1 MKSSFKLLNRLLSLV
16 IIFFISTFQY
26 TFAETKDIW
35 QQSKEIKT
43 NVIQEENKP
52 EQLPSTI
59 FNIEKKNTTNL
70 SIANIVETNIE
81 EKNREIIF
89 GIYDPEATGIPI
101 DFWKNIDPVIF
112 KDFEKAMLENQN
124 NKAFQILIKKIF
136 FSKINLN
143 SFEDNGKAYLN
154 FISSLLAENKNIELI
169 DEVIDQN
176 SLLLNNQK
184 LLRFLIDHHFSL
196 YQISKACGYAE
207 QMGPD
212 IQDIELQK
220 FKIYCLVKS
229 KQNKKASANLEL
241 MKEVGF
247 QDEFFIK
254 KINYLMGNFLARSG
268 EANTDSLLNIH
279 LSHEADK
286 EFKPSFAV
294 FQKDIIRKKYFF
306 KSPLFKTMNI
316 DFTKEYQTDE
326 DLALINFLE
335 DAANLNLYDY
345 NLIFRLYKKIIFG
358 IDDLLNPIE
367 NYSKYNPT
375 KGKALLYQS
384 ILLSQDNEKKLIF
397 IRELNRLYQK
407 DNMSAL
413 GSKMF
418 FQLTN
423 KMSKKLITKEVLSEV
438 EIKNAGKLSA
448 MNTGN
453 INNKILHQ
461 SDLINLVAA
470 STKQNKKLSNM
481 LNDFD
486 KQIKKNK
493 YTVSEK
499 DVAFINLLENNKVS
513 IPDTLKKHVIKDE
526 IYIPNKIYNLLEKKE
541 NAQAI
546 LENLS
551 LVKNLNIN
559 QDYNRNFHII
569 VKIFDR
575 LGLENIK
582 KDFIKNELLAS

>member
-1 MKSSFKLLNRLLSLV
+1 MKSSFKLLNRLVLLV
-16 IIFFISTFQY
+16 LIFCISISHY
-26 TFAETKDIW
+26 VNAETKDIW

-43 NVIQEENKP
+43 SVIKEETKP

-59 FNIEKKNTTNL
+59 FNVEKKDSVNL
-70 SIANIVETNIE
+70 SITNIAETNIE

-101 DFWKNIDPVIF
+101 DFWKNIDPIIF
-112 KDFEKAMLENQN
+112 KDFEKAMLENQD

-143 SFEDNGKAYLN
+143 SFQDNGKAYLN

-212 IQDIELQK
+212 IQDTELQK
-220 FKIYCLVKS
+220 FKVYCLVKS

-286 EFKPSFAV
+286 EFKPSYVV

-367 NYSKYNPT
+367 NYAKYNPT

-407 DNMSAL
+407 DNMSGL

-448 MNTGN
+448 MNTGT

-513 IPDTLKKHVIKDE
+513 IPDTLKKHVIKEE

>member
-1 MKSSFKLLNRLLSLV
+1 MKSSFKLLNRLVLLV
-16 IIFFISTFQY
+16 LIFFVSISHY
-26 TFAETKDIW
+26 VNAETKDIW

-43 NVIQEENKP
+43 SAIKEEAKP

-59 FNIEKKNTTNL
+59 FNVEKKDTVNL
-70 SIANIVETNIE
+70 SITNIAETNIE

-101 DFWKNIDPVIF
+101 DFWKNIDPIIF
-112 KDFEKAMLENQN
+112 KDFEKAMLENQD

-143 SFEDNGKAYLN
+143 SFQDNGKAYLN

-212 IQDIELQK
+212 IQDNELQK
-220 FKIYCLVKS
+220 FKVYCLVKS

-367 NYSKYNPT
+367 NYAKYNPT

-448 MNTGN
+448 MNTGT

-470 STKQNKKLSNM
+470 STKQNKKLSNI

-513 IPDTLKKHVIKDE
+513 IPDTLKKHVIKEE

>member
-1 MKSSFKLLNRLLSLV
+1 MKSSFKLLNRLVLLV
-16 IIFFISTFQY
+16 LIFFVSISHY
-26 TFAETKDIW
+26 ANAETKDIW

-43 NVIQEENKP
+43 SVIKEETKP
-52 EQLPSTI
+52 EPLPSTI
-59 FNIEKKNTTNL
+59 FNVEKKDSVNL
-70 SIANIVETNIE
+70 SITNITETNIE

-101 DFWKNIDPVIF
+101 DFWKNIDPIIF
-112 KDFEKAMLENQN
+112 KDFEKAMLENQD

-143 SFEDNGKAYLN
+143 SFQDNGKAYLN

-212 IQDIELQK
+212 IQDNELQK
-220 FKIYCLVKS
+220 FKVYCLVKS

-286 EFKPSFAV
+286 EFKPSYAV

-367 NYSKYNPT
+367 NYAKYNPT

-448 MNTGN
+448 MNTGT

-470 STKQNKKLSNM
+470 SSKQNKKLSNI

-486 KQIKKNK
+486 KQIKKNN

-513 IPDTLKKHVIKDE
+513 IPDTLKKHVVKEE

>member
-1 MKSSFKLLNRLLSLV
+1 MKSSFKLLNRLVLLV
-16 IIFFISTFQY
+16 LIFFVSISHY
-26 TFAETKDIW
+26 ANAETKDIW

-43 NVIQEENKP
+43 SVIKEETKP
-52 EQLPSTI
+52 EPLPSTI
-59 FNIEKKNTTNL
+59 FNVEKKDSVNL
-70 SIANIVETNIE
+70 SITNIAETNIE

-101 DFWKNIDPVIF
+101 DFWKNIDPIIF
-112 KDFEKAMLENQN
+112 KDFEKAMLENQD

-143 SFEDNGKAYLN
+143 SFQDNGKAYLN

-212 IQDIELQK
+212 IQDNELQK
-220 FKIYCLVKS
+220 FKVYCLVKS

-367 NYSKYNPT
+367 NYAKYNPT

-448 MNTGN
+448 MNTGT

-470 STKQNKKLSNM
+470 STKQNKKLSNI

-486 KQIKKNK
+486 KQIKKNN

-513 IPDTLKKHVIKDE
+513 IPDTLKKHVVKEE

>member
-1 MKSSFKLLNRLLSLV
+1 MKSSFKLLNRLVLLV
-16 IIFFISTFQY
+16 LIFFVSISHY
-26 TFAETKDIW
+26 ANAETKDIW

-43 NVIQEENKP
+43 SVIKEETKP

-59 FNIEKKNTTNL
+59 FNVEKKDSVNL
-70 SIANIVETNIE
+70 SITNIAETNIE

-101 DFWKNIDPVIF
+101 DFWKNIDPIIF
-112 KDFEKAMLENQN
+112 KDFEKAMLENQD

-143 SFEDNGKAYLN
+143 SFQDNGKAYLN

-212 IQDIELQK
+212 IQDNELQK
-220 FKIYCLVKS
+220 FKVYCLVKS

-286 EFKPSFAV
+286 EFKPSYAV

-306 KSPLFKTMNI
+306 KSPLFKKMNI

-367 NYSKYNPT
+367 NYAKYNPT

-423 KMSKKLITKEVLSEV
+423 KISKKLITKEVLNEV

-448 MNTGN
+448 MNTGT

-470 STKQNKKLSNM
+470 STKQNKKLSNI

-513 IPDTLKKHVIKDE
+513 IPDALKKHVIKDE

>member
-1 MKSSFKLLNRLLSLV
+1 MKSSFKLLNRLVLLV
-16 IIFFISTFQY
+16 LIFFVSISHY
-26 TFAETKDIW
+26 ANAETKDIW

-43 NVIQEENKP
+43 SVIKEETKP
-52 EQLPSTI
+52 EPLPSTI
-59 FNIEKKNTTNL
+59 FNVEKKDSVNL
-70 SIANIVETNIE
+70 SITNIAETNIE

-101 DFWKNIDPVIF
+101 DFWKNIDPIIF
-112 KDFEKAMLENQN
+112 KDFEKAMLENQD

-143 SFEDNGKAYLN
+143 SFQDNGKAYLN

-212 IQDIELQK
+212 IQDNELQK
-220 FKIYCLVKS
+220 FKVYCLVKS

-286 EFKPSFAV
+286 EFKPSYAA

-367 NYSKYNPT
+367 NYAKYNPT

-423 KMSKKLITKEVLSEV
+423 KMSKKLITKEVLNEV

-448 MNTGN
+448 KNTGT

-470 STKQNKKLSNM
+470 STKQNKKLSNI

-486 KQIKKNK
+486 KQIKKNN

-513 IPDTLKKHVIKDE
+513 IPDTLKKHVIKEE

>member
-1 MKSSFKLLNRLLSLV
+1 LLNRLVLLV
-16 IIFFISTFQY
+16 LIFFVSISHY
-26 TFAETKDIW
+26 ANAETKDIW

-43 NVIQEENKP
+43 SAIKEEAKP

-59 FNIEKKNTTNL
+59 FNVEKKDTVNL
-70 SIANIVETNIE
+70 SITNIAETNIE

-101 DFWKNIDPVIF
+101 DFWKNIDPIIF
-112 KDFEKAMLENQN
+112 KDFEKAMLENQD

-143 SFEDNGKAYLN
+143 SFQDNGKAYLN

-212 IQDIELQK
+212 IQDNELQK
-220 FKIYCLVKS
+220 FKVYCLVKS

-367 NYSKYNPT
+367 NYAKYNST

-423 KMSKKLITKEVLSEV
+423 KMSKKLITQEVLNEV

-448 MNTGN
+448 MNTGT

>member
-1 MKSSFKLLNRLLSLV
+1 MKSSFKLLNRLVLLV
-16 IIFFISTFQY
+16 LIFFVSISHY
-26 TFAETKDIW
+26 ANAETKDIW

-43 NVIQEENKP
+43 SAIKEEAKP

-59 FNIEKKNTTNL
+59 FNVEKKDSVNL
-70 SIANIVETNIE
+70 SITNIAETNIE

-101 DFWKNIDPVIF
+101 DFWKNIDPIIF
-112 KDFEKAMLENQN
+112 KDFEKAMLENQD

-143 SFEDNGKAYLN
+143 SFQDNGKAYLN

-212 IQDIELQK
+212 IQDNELQK
-220 FKIYCLVKS
+220 FKVYCLVKS

-286 EFKPSFAV
+286 EFKPSYAV

-367 NYSKYNPT
+367 NYAKYNPT

-448 MNTGN
+448 MNTGT

-470 STKQNKKLSNM
+470 STKQNKKLSNI

-513 IPDTLKKHVIKDE
+513 IPDTLKKHVIKEE

>member
-1 MKSSFKLLNRLLSLV
+1 MKSSFKLLNRLVLLV
-16 IIFFISTFQY
+16 LIFFVSISHY
-26 TFAETKDIW
+26 VNAETKDIW

-43 NVIQEENKP
+43 SVIKEETKP
-52 EQLPSTI
+52 EPLPSTI
-59 FNIEKKNTTNL
+59 FNVEKKDSVNL
-70 SIANIVETNIE
+70 SITNIAETNIE

-101 DFWKNIDPVIF
+101 DFWKNIDPIIF
-112 KDFEKAMLENQN
+112 KDFEKAMLENQD

-143 SFEDNGKAYLN
+143 SFQDNGKAYLN

-196 YQISKACGYAE
+196 YQISKACCYAE

-212 IQDIELQK
+212 IQDNELQK
-220 FKIYCLVKS
+220 FKVYCLVKS

-335 DAANLNLYDY
+335 NAANLNLYDY

-367 NYSKYNPT
+367 NYAKYNST

-423 KMSKKLITKEVLSEV
+423 KMSKKLITKEVLNEV

-448 MNTGN
+448 MNTGT

-499 DVAFINLLENNKVS
+499 DVAFINLLENNKIS
-513 IPDTLKKHVIKDE
+513 IPDTLKKHVIKEE

>member
-1 MKSSFKLLNRLLSLV
+1 MKSSFKLLNRLVLLV
-16 IIFFISTFQY
+16 LIFFVFISHY
-26 TFAETKDIW
+26 VNAETKDIW

-43 NVIQEENKP
+43 SAIKEEAKP

-59 FNIEKKNTTNL
+59 FNVEKKDTVNL
-70 SIANIVETNIE
+70 SITNIAETNIE

-101 DFWKNIDPVIF
+101 DFWKNIDPIIF
-112 KDFEKAMLENQN
+112 KDFEKAMLENQD

-143 SFEDNGKAYLN
+143 SFQDNGKAYLN

-212 IQDIELQK
+212 IQDNELQK
-220 FKIYCLVKS
+220 FKVYCLVKS

-367 NYSKYNPT
+367 NYAKYNPT

-448 MNTGN
+448 MNTGT

>member
-196 YQISKACGYAE
+196 YQIS
-207 QMGPD
+207 
-212 IQDIELQK
+212 
-220 FKIYCLVKS
+220 
-229 KQNKKASANLEL
+229 
-241 MKEVGF
+241 
-247 QDEFFIK
+247 
-254 KINYLMGNFLARSG
+254 
-268 EANTDSLLNIH
+268 
-279 LSHEADK
+279 
-286 EFKPSFAV
+286 
-294 FQKDIIRKKYFF
+294 
-306 KSPLFKTMNI
+306 
-316 DFTKEYQTDE
+316 
-326 DLALINFLE
+326 
-335 DAANLNLYDY
+335 
-345 NLIFRLYKKIIFG
+345 
-358 IDDLLNPIE
+358 
-367 NYSKYNPT
+367 
-375 KGKALLYQS
+375 
-384 ILLSQDNEKKLIF
+384 
-397 IRELNRLYQK
+397 
-407 DNMSAL
+407 
-413 GSKMF
+413 
-418 FQLTN
+418 
-423 KMSKKLITKEVLSEV
+423 
-438 EIKNAGKLSA
+438 
-448 MNTGN
+448 
-453 INNKILHQ
+453 
-461 SDLINLVAA
+461 
-470 STKQNKKLSNM
+470 
-481 LNDFD
+481 
-486 KQIKKNK
+486 
-493 YTVSEK
+493 
-499 DVAFINLLENNKVS
+499 
-513 IPDTLKKHVIKDE
+513 
-526 IYIPNKIYNLLEKKE
+526 
-541 NAQAI
+541 
-546 LENLS
+546 
-551 LVKNLNIN
+551 
-559 QDYNRNFHII
+559 
-569 VKIFDR
+569 
-575 LGLENIK
+575 
-582 KDFIKNELLAS
+582 

>member
-1 MKSSFKLLNRLLSLV
+1 
-16 IIFFISTFQY
+16 
-26 TFAETKDIW
+26 
-35 QQSKEIKT
+35 
-43 NVIQEENKP
+43 
-52 EQLPSTI
+52 
-59 FNIEKKNTTNL
+59 
-70 SIANIVETNIE
+70 
-81 EKNREIIF
+81 
-89 GIYDPEATGIPI
+89 
-101 DFWKNIDPVIF
+101 
-112 KDFEKAMLENQN
+112 MLENQN

-268 EANTDSLLNIH
+268 EANSDSLLNIH

-286 EFKPSFAV
+286 EFSPSYAV

-306 KSPLFKTMNI
+306 KSPLFKKMNI
-316 DFTKEYQTDE
+316 DFNKEYQTEE
-326 DLALINFLE
+326 DFALINFLE
-335 DAANLNLYDY
+335 DAANLELYDY
-345 NLIFRLYKKIIFG
+345 SLIFKLYKKIVFG

-384 ILLSQDNEKKLIF
+384 ILLSQDDEKKLIF
-397 IRELNRLYQK
+397 IRELNRLYQTS
-407 DNMSAL
+407 NMASL

-418 FQLTN
+418 FQLTS
-423 KMSKKLITKEVLSEV
+423 KMSKKLITKDVLNEV
-438 EIKNAGKLSA
+438 EIKNAGKLSS
-448 MNTGN
+448 MNTGT

-461 SDLINLVAA
+461 SDVINLVAA
-470 STKQNKKLSNM
+470 STKENKKLLGI

-493 YTVSEK
+493 YIVSEK
-499 DVAFINLLENNKVS
+499 DIALINLLENSKVS
-513 IPDTLKKHVIKDE
+513 IPDTLKKHVIKEE

-575 LGLENIK
+575 LGLETIK

>member
-1 MKSSFKLLNRLLSLV
+1 MKSSFKLLNRLVLLV
-16 IIFFISTFQY
+16 LIFFVSISHY
-26 TFAETKDIW
+26 ANAETKDIW

-43 NVIQEENKP
+43 SAIKEEAKP

-59 FNIEKKNTTNL
+59 FNVEKKDTVNL
-70 SIANIVETNIE
+70 SITNIAETNIE

-101 DFWKNIDPVIF
+101 DFWKNIDPIIF
-112 KDFEKAMLENQN
+112 KDFEKAMLENQD

-143 SFEDNGKAYLN
+143 SFQDNGKAYLN

-212 IQDIELQK
+212 IQDNELQK
-220 FKIYCLVKS
+220 FKVYCLVKS

-367 NYSKYNPT
+367 NYAKYNPT

-448 MNTGN
+448 MNTGT

-470 STKQNKKLSNM
+470 STKQNKKLSNI

-486 KQIKKNK
+486 KQIKKNN

-513 IPDTLKKHVIKDE
+513 IPDTLKKHVIKEE

>member
-1 MKSSFKLLNRLLSLV
+1 MKSSFKLLNRLVLLV
-16 IIFFISTFQY
+16 LIFFVSISHY
-26 TFAETKDIW
+26 ANAETKDIW

-43 NVIQEENKP
+43 SVIKEETKP

-59 FNIEKKNTTNL
+59 FNVEKKDTVNL
-70 SIANIVETNIE
+70 SITNIAETNIE

-101 DFWKNIDPVIF
+101 DFWKNIDPIIF
-112 KDFEKAMLENQN
+112 KDFEKAMLENQD

-143 SFEDNGKAYLN
+143 SFQDNGKAYLN

-212 IQDIELQK
+212 IQDNELQK
-220 FKIYCLVKS
+220 FKVYCLVKS

-286 EFKPSFAV
+286 EFKPSYAV

-367 NYSKYNPT
+367 NYAKYNPT

-448 MNTGN
+448 MNTGT

-470 STKQNKKLSNM
+470 STKQNKKLSNI

-513 IPDTLKKHVIKDE
+513 IPDTLKKHVIKEE

>member
-1 MKSSFKLLNRLLSLV
+1 MKSSFKLLNRLVLLV
-16 IIFFISTFQY
+16 LIFFISISHY
-26 TFAETKDIW
+26 VNAETKDIW

-43 NVIQEENKP
+43 SVIKEETKP

-59 FNIEKKNTTNL
+59 FNVEKKDSVNL
-70 SIANIVETNIE
+70 SITNIAETNIE

-101 DFWKNIDPVIF
+101 DFWKNIDPIIF
-112 KDFEKAMLENQN
+112 KDFEKAMLENQD

-143 SFEDNGKAYLN
+143 SFQDNGKAYLN

-212 IQDIELQK
+212 IQDNELQK
-220 FKIYCLVKS
+220 FKVYCLVKS

-279 LSHEADK
+279 LSQEADK
-286 EFKPSFAV
+286 EFKPSYAV

-367 NYSKYNPT
+367 NYAKYNPT

-448 MNTGN
+448 MNTGT

-513 IPDTLKKHVIKDE
+513 IPDTLKKHVIKEE

>member
-1 MKSSFKLLNRLLSLV
+1 MKSSFKLLNKLFLLVL
-16 IIFFISTFQY
+16 IFFISISHY
-26 TFAETKDIW
+26 VNAETKDIW

-43 NVIQEENKP
+43 SVIKEETKP
-52 EQLPSTI
+52 EPLPSTI
-59 FNIEKKNTTNL
+59 FNVEKKDSVNL
-70 SIANIVETNIE
+70 SITNIAETNIE

-101 DFWKNIDPVIF
+101 DFWKNIDPIIF
-112 KDFEKAMLENQN
+112 KDFEKAMLENQD

-143 SFEDNGKAYLN
+143 SFQDNGKAYLN

-212 IQDIELQK
+212 IQDNELQK
-220 FKIYCLVKS
+220 FKVYCLVKS

-279 LSHEADK
+279 LSYEADK
-286 EFKPSFAV
+286 EFKPSYAV

-367 NYSKYNPT
+367 NYAKYNPT

-448 MNTGN
+448 MNTGT

-470 STKQNKKLSNM
+470 STKQNKKLSNI

-486 KQIKKNK
+486 KQIKKNN

-513 IPDTLKKHVIKDE
+513 IPDTLKKHVVKEE
-526 IYIPNKIYNLLEKKE
+526 IYIPNKIYSLLEKKE

>member
-1 MKSSFKLLNRLLSLV
+1 MKSSFKLLNKLVLLV
-16 IIFFISTFQY
+16 FIFFISISHY
-26 TFAETKDIW
+26 VNAETKDIW

-43 NVIQEENKP
+43 SAIKEEAKP

-59 FNIEKKNTTNL
+59 FNVEKKDTVNL
-70 SIANIVETNIE
+70 SITNIAETNIE

-101 DFWKNIDPVIF
+101 DFWKNIDPIIF
-112 KDFEKAMLENQN
+112 KDFEKAMLENQD

-143 SFEDNGKAYLN
+143 SFQDNGKAYLN

-212 IQDIELQK
+212 IQDNELQK
-220 FKIYCLVKS
+220 FKVYCLVKS

-279 LSHEADK
+279 LSFEADK

-367 NYSKYNPT
+367 NYAKYNPT

-448 MNTGN
+448 MNTGT

-513 IPDTLKKHVIKDE
+513 IPDTLKKHVIKEE

>member
-1 MKSSFKLLNRLLSLV
+1 MKSSFKLLNRLVLLV
-16 IIFFISTFQY
+16 LIFFVSISHY
-26 TFAETKDIW
+26 ANAETKDIW

-43 NVIQEENKP
+43 SAIKEEAKP

-59 FNIEKKNTTNL
+59 FNVEKKDTVNL
-70 SIANIVETNIE
+70 SITNIAETNIE

-101 DFWKNIDPVIF
+101 DFWKNIDPIIF
-112 KDFEKAMLENQN
+112 KDFEKAMLENQD

-143 SFEDNGKAYLN
+143 SFQDNGKAYLN

-212 IQDIELQK
+212 IQDNELQK
-220 FKIYCLVKS
+220 FKVYCLVKS

-286 EFKPSFAV
+286 EFKPSYAV

-367 NYSKYNPT
+367 NYAKYNST

-423 KMSKKLITKEVLSEV
+423 KMSKKLITKEVLNEV

-448 MNTGN
+448 MNTGT

-470 STKQNKKLSNM
+470 STKQNKKLSNI